1 MKNHIIYLAISILLA
16 SCRKDIAPENPCDGQ
31 EEVKADFIME
41 DGAFHSSSRIRYS
54 EVDSVVF
61 GAGSVRYTVLTPNID
76 SCRWFLGAEQITQRQ
91 FIRNGY
97 PASTKIEVTLIVY
110 KNYKPGCT
118 KNFKTSD
125 TLTKSFYT
133 YPVDASGSSRGFWTG
148 FGTYSGYKKSNPAQ
162 RIEVEIGY
170 LPRTQFLNQ
179 DGSYITNIP
188 YNGYVSKKYLVD
200 AIGQER
206 RPWGNAVS
214 PFGNNIFWLYSP
226 NAMHGLPLDKTN
238 WNYGTRVNN
247 QIKLYYYYLRDT
259 LADGSGDPKSPL
271 LYDEFV
277 GQKIK

>member
-16 SCRKDIAPENPCDGQ
+16 ACRKDIAPENPCDGQ

-91 FIRNGY
+91 FIRNSY
-97 PASTKIEVTLIVY
+97 PASTKIDVTLIVY

-125 TLTKSFYT
+125 TLIKSFYT

-148 FGTYSGYKKSNPAQ
+148 FGTYAGYKKSNPAQ

-206 RPWGNAVS
+206 WPWNAVS
-214 PFGNNIFWLYSP
+214 PNSNNVFTLYSP
-226 NAMHGLPLDKTN
+226 NVMQGLPEDKLF
-238 WNYGTRVNN
+238 WNYGTRRNN
-247 QIKLYYYYLRDT
+247 QIMLKYYYLRDT
-259 LADGSGDPKSPL
+259 LANGDGDPESPL

>member
-1 MKNHIIYLAISILLA
+1 MNKHILWFCFILLLA
-16 SCRKDIAPENPCDGQ
+16 ACRKDIAPENPCDGQ

-41 DGAFHSSSRIRYS
+41 DGAFDPRSTIRYS

-61 GAGSVRYTVLTPNID
+61 TWGSVRYTVLTPNID

-91 FIRNGY
+91 FIRKYY

-110 KNYKPGCT
+110 KNYKQGCT

-133 YPVDASGSSRGFWTG
+133 YPVDASGKTLGFWTG
-148 FGTYSGYKKSNPAQ
+148 FGTYAGYKKSNPAQ

-170 LPRTQFLNQ
+170 LPRTQFLDM

-206 RPWGNAVS
+206 WPWNAVS
-214 PFGNNIFWLYSP
+214 PSSNNVFTLYSP
-226 NAMHGLPLDKTN
+226 NVMQGLPEDKLF
-238 WNYGTRVNN
+238 WNYGTRMNN

-271 LYDEFV
+271 MYDEFV

>member
-1 MKNHIIYLAISILLA
+1 MKKQLLYIAIILLIA
-16 SCRKDIAPENPCDGQ
+16 SCRKDIAPENPCEGQ
-31 EEVKADFIME
+31 EEVKADFIIE
-41 DGAFHSSSRIRYS
+41 DGDFDPRNPPRYS

-61 GAGSVRYTVLTPNID
+61 GVGSVRYTVLTPNID

-91 FIRNGY
+91 FIRNSY
-97 PASTKIEVTLIVY
+97 PAATKIEVTLIVY

-133 YPVDASGSSRGFWTG
+133 YPIDASGNSLGFWTG
-148 FGTYSGYKKSNPAQ
+148 FGTYAGYKKSNPAQ

-206 RPWGNAVS
+206 WPWTAVS
-214 PFGNNIFWLYSP
+214 PTGNNVFSLNSP
-226 NAMHGLPLDKTN
+226 NVMEGLPEDKKF
-238 WNYGTRVNN
+238 WNYGTRVKN
-247 QIKLYYYYLRDT
+247 QITLKYYYLRDT
-259 LADGSGDPKSPL
+259 LSNGDGDPQSPI
-271 LYDEFV
+271 LYDEFI
-277 GQKIK
+277 GYKIK

>member
-1 MKNHIIYLAISILLA
+1 MKKQLLWITCILALA
-16 SCRKDIAPENPCDGQ
+16 ACEREIAPENPCEGQ
-31 EEVKADFIME
+31 EEVKANFIIE
-41 DGAFHSSSRIRYS
+41 DGDFNPSNTTRYS

-91 FIRNGY
+91 FIRNSY
-97 PASTKIEVTLIVY
+97 PAATKIEVTLIVY

-133 YPVDASGSSRGFWTG
+133 YPIDASGSPYSYWTLY
-148 FGTYSGYKKSNPAQ
+148 GTYAGYKKSNPTK

-200 AIGQER
+200 PIGQER
-206 RPWGNAVS
+206 IPWRAVAANS
-214 PFGNNIFWLYSP
+214 NNVFSLNSP
-226 NAMHGLPLDKTN
+226 NVMQGLPEDKRF
-238 WNYGTRVNN
+238 WNYGTRVKN
-247 QIKLYYYYLRDT
+247 QITLKYYYLRDT
-259 LADGSGDPKSPL
+259 LANGYGDPQSTI

-277 GQKIK
+277 GYKIK